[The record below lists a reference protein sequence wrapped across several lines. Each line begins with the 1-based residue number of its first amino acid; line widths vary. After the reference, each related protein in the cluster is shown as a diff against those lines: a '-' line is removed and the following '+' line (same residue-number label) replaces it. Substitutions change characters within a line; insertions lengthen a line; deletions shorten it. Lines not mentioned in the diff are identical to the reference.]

1 MPKAQRCRNIKLKVE
16 SIGITVICRN
26 AQCKHLVWKSSL
38 SGHFIMSHND
48 FVKIYG
54 GMWRS
59 NRILMKDVSKAVR
72 PAETTSPVQTRS
84 ELFGSVISSLIQSR
98 TGRADS
104 PERSEP
110 SASYSLR
117 CGPCLYGNR
126 TPRCHYG
133 MEKAL
138 HIKRELHH
146 FHPSRISR
154 YFSEIYTAY
163 MYMYAVVEVLEY
175 QHYCGKILHGSKVL
189 HFYF

>member
-1 MPKAQRCRNIKLKVE
+1 MQKRTTQTFSLEI
-16 SIGITVICRN
+16 
-26 AQCKHLVWKSSL
+26 QFVWS
-38 SGHFIMSHND
+38 FYND
-48 FVKIYG
+48 FVKVYG

-72 PAETTSPVQTRS
+72 PAETTSPVKTVQTRS
-84 ELFGSVISSLIQSR
+84 ELFGSVISSSIRSG

-110 SASYSLR
+110 SASHSLR

-126 TPRCHYG
+126 TPRCRYG

-146 FHPSRISR
+146 FHPSRIPR

-175 QHYCGKILHGSKVL
+175 QHYCGRILHGSKVL
-189 HFYF
+189 RFYF